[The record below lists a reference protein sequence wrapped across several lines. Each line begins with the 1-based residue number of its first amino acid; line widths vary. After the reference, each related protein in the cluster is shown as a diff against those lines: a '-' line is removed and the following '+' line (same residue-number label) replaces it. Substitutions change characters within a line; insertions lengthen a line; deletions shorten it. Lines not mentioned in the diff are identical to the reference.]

1 MEKPLISF
9 IIPYYELPVQ
19 MLCECIESV
28 LALSLRNIER
38 EIIIIDDG
46 SSKSPVETLTRY
58 EQDIIYIRQPH
69 QGLSEARNTGI
80 RMATGTYL
88 QFLDSDDLLVR
99 SAYEHC
105 LDLIRFTKPEMVV
118 FDFTTTAS
126 EDKTYID
133 QPVQSGV
140 NYMRN
145 HNIRGT
151 AWGYV
156 FQQSVLGNLRFTPG
170 ISHEDEE
177 FTPLLLLRAETVCV
191 TDAEAYL
198 YRQRPD
204 SITNNSETRERVRR
218 LEDFRAVIS
227 RLNTSADRLPVNE
240 KTALQRRIA
249 QLTMDYLYNVIRLT
263 GSRHYLESKIDLLR
277 QEGLF
282 PLPDKDYSAKYTWF
296 RRLSNSNMGLSLL
309 MRIIPLMKK
318 ER

>member
-1 MEKPLISF
+1 MDKPLISF
-9 IIPYYELPVQ
+9 IIPYYELPVEQ
-19 MLCECIESV
+19 LCECIESV
-28 LALSLRNIER
+28 LALSLRNVER
-38 EIIIIDDG
+38 EIIVIDDG
-46 SSKSPVETLTRY
+46 SSKSPVEALVRY
-58 EQDIIYIRQPH
+58 EQDVLYIRQPH

-105 LDLIRFTKPEMVV
+105 LDLIRFLKPEMVV
-118 FDFTTTAS
+118 FDFTTTAD

-133 QPVQSGV
+133 QPVQSGAD
-140 NYMRN
+140 YMRN
-145 HNIRGT
+145 QNIRGT
-151 AWGYV
+151 ACGYA
-156 FQQSVLGNLRFTPG
+156 FQQSIIGNLRFTPG

-198 YRQRPD
+198 YRQRPE
-204 SITNNSETRERVRR
+204 SITNSSHTRVRLKR

-227 RLNTSADRLPVNE
+227 RLNAYTDRLPVNE
-240 KTALQRRIA
+240 KTALQRRTA
-249 QLTMDYLYNVIRLT
+249 QLTMDYLYNIIRLT
-263 GSRHYLESKIDLLR
+263 GSRHYLESKIELLR

-282 PLPDKDYSAKYTWF
+282 PLPDRDYSAKYTWF
-296 RRLSNSNMGLSLL
+296 RRLSTSSMGLSLL